1 VIRLMKGVSAQ
12 GVGVPKAGGGN
23 DYPDTSQV
31 IASWILKGNQESS
44 RMTSRG
50 TAFQAEGMAW
60 AKAGRYEK
68 GNRWE

>member
-1 VIRLMKGVSAQ
+1 MIRLMKGVSAQ

-23 DYPDTSQV
+23 DYPHTSQV
-31 IASWILKGNQESS
+31 IASWILKGNQESL